1 MPAINYQCVG
11 CGADQVECL
20 LDLGGQPPSNRY
32 LNSPDAISEQHPLRF
47 GVCARCGLAQL
58 IDPMPASV
66 AHSRF
71 SWIAYNEPE
80 GHLDNLVDR
89 IEALGLLGGHTF
101 AVGVTYKDDTTLAR
115 CQRKGVGRTH
125 RLSQTQDLRIA
136 DPLSSLETIQ
146 ARLNLALA
154 DELVKKYGQ
163 ADVLFVRHILEHA
176 HEPKLLIEACRR
188 LARPGGLLVF
198 EVPDCRKVF
207 DGNDHCFLWEEHI
220 VYFTPET
227 LKGFLRRAGF
237 QQIDI
242 LVYSYPMEDSLV
254 AIVVND
260 DLEPGV
266 DVQAIE
272 EEIYR
277 ARNFAVSFHARKTAI
292 QRMLDAWRKQGH
304 RLALFGA
311 GHLAAKFVNF
321 YQLKDRFIGVID
333 DNPNKQKH
341 YLPGS
346 ALPVISSTCL
356 ETGEVDIC
364 LLTLSPESEAR
375 VRKAKAEYLARGG
388 VFRSIFSASGSS
400 IDKDLIDDPA

>member
-1 MPAINYQCVG
+1 MTYQCIS
-11 CGADQVECL
+11 CSADQVDCL
-20 LDLGGQPPSNRY
+20 LDLGEQPPSNRY
-32 LNSPDAISEQHPLRF
+32 LTSPDIDSERHPLRF
-47 GVCARCGLAQL
+47 GVCTQCGLAQL
-58 IDPMPASV
+58 IDPMPASI
-66 AHSRF
+66 AQSRF
-71 SWIAYNEPE
+71 PWLIYNEPE
-80 GHLDNLVDR
+80 GHLDDVVDR
-89 IEALGLLGGHTF
+89 VEALGLLGSDTF
-101 AVGVTYKDDTTLAR
+101 VAGVTYKDDTTLAR
-115 CQRKGVGRTH
+115 CQRKGIKRTH
-125 RLSQTQDLRIA
+125 RLSQTEDLGIA
-136 DPLSSLETIQ
+136 NPLASLETIQ
-146 ARLNLALA
+146 ARLDLALA

-163 ADVLFVRHILEHA
+163 IDVLFVRHILEHA
-176 HEPKLLIEACRR
+176 HEPKLLIEACRH

-207 DGNDHCFLWEEHI
+207 DGKDHCFLWEEHI

-227 LKGFLRRAGF
+227 LKGFLQRAGF

-242 LVYSYPMEDSLV
+242 LVCPYPMEDSLV

-266 DVQAIE
+266 DVQAIQ

-277 ARNFAVSFHARKTAI
+277 ARNFAASFQARKTTI
-292 QRMLDAWRKQGH
+292 QSMLDAWRKQGR

-311 GHLAAKFVNF
+311 GHLAVKFVNF
-321 YQLKDRFIGVID
+321 YHLKDRFVGVID

-346 ALPVISSTCL
+346 ALPIISSGCL
-356 ETGEVDIC
+356 ETGEVDLC
-364 LLTLSPESEAR
+364 LLTLSPESEAK

-388 VFRSIFSASGSS
+388 DLRSIFSASGSS